1 MVVRQVWGKETSGVR
16 PTEDTGVS
24 DQEGQYDTVISCE
37 QCLNS
42 RRRRIDLVPGKG
54 PHPSDFY
61 VPNIY
66 WHLIEEKMLITFA
79 ERMNARMIGG
89 VSGGCF

>member
-24 DQEGQYDTVISCE
+24 DQEGQYDAVTSYE
-37 QCLNS
+37 RCLNS
-42 RRRRIDLVPGKG
+42 RRRRTDLVPGKG
-54 PHPSDFY
+54 PHPIDVY

-66 WHLIEEKMLITFA
+66 WHLIEEKMLSTFA
-79 ERMNARMIGG
+79 ERMNA
-89 VSGGCF
+89 